1 MKVGINDKGKTLQDK
16 MCSLHES
23 VIQKMRIELNND
35 DYDEGWTVIDN
46 DDYIKTLEDEIAL
59 LLYGYD
65 GYAVD
70 VVQEWINEYGA
81 DDYIDINGKLYTHR
95 EVYDELMKY
104 FER

>member
-1 MKVGINDKGKTLQDK
+1 MKINDKGIALQNK
-16 MCSLHES
+16 MCALHES
-23 VIQKMRIELNND
+23 VIRKIRIERNDD
-35 DYDEGWTVIDN
+35 DYDEGWTVIDD

-70 VVQEWINEYGA
+70 VVQEWMCQYGA
-81 DDYIDINGKLYTHR
+81 YDYININGKLYTNK

-104 FER
+104 FE